1 MSAAQPA
8 GADAPKPANAAQ
20 PSPAALSAVPTASS
34 GRRAARSEAARCLAD
49 TTHPSKASLTTAWT
63 ESHPEAQQVVHT
75 SPHIWFQPLLH
86 SPTQPTPFAPMS
98 CSSAPASAL
107 RAVDNKR
114 PLHAIVPQ
122 EIPTAAASFLVC
134 SSYNAKQHQLGGRGG
149 VPPQGCMSQSFP
161 PCHSTVQRR
170 VPQNLPRRPPRASLL
185 RSRPAA
191 PRRLQQNRRSRRCG
205 GSAVRRWHPCT
216 PAML

>member
-20 PSPAALSAVPTASS
+20 PPPAALSAVPTASS
-34 GRRAARSEAARCLAD
+34 GRRAARTEAARCLPD
-49 TTHPSKASLTTAWT
+49 TTHPSKASLTTART

-86 SPTQPTPFAPMS
+86 SPTQCCPNVLLISARKRTKSSRQQMSAACNRATGESNSCCQFPGLQFLQCQAAPT
-98 CSSAPASAL
+98 
-107 RAVDNKR
+107 RR
-114 PLHAIVPQ
+114 PR
-122 EIPTAAASFLVC
+122 
-134 SSYNAKQHQLGGRGG
+134 GRTSTRL
-149 VPPQGCMSQSFP
+149 CMSQSFP

-191 PRRLQQNRRSRRCG
+191 PRRLQQSRRSRRCG